1 MSQVQMEALARQN
14 VGGRWVI
21 LGEKFDV
28 SEAEAKEMEGI
39 RPPLA
44 KRVKPQ
50 VPQRAP
56 QPMIHREMGASVED
70 QSPAA
75 DTAQGAGKVEDEQPA
90 EKPAEPDPAIT
101 TGNLPQK
108 GKGGQY
114 AHRSM
119 RARG

>member
-21 LGEKFDV
+21 LGEKFTTT
-28 SEAEAKEMEGI
+28 EAQALEMEGI

-44 KRVKPQ
+44 RRVAQ
-50 VPQRAP
+50 VPQHAP
-56 QPMIHREMGASVED
+56 QPMVHREMGASVED
-70 QSPAA
+70 QSS
-75 DTAQGAGKVEDEQPA
+75 TAEMVAEAGKPEDEHPA
-90 EKPAEPDPAIT
+90 EKPVEPDPAIT
-101 TGNLPQK
+101 TGNPQK
-108 GKGGQY
+108 GKSGQY